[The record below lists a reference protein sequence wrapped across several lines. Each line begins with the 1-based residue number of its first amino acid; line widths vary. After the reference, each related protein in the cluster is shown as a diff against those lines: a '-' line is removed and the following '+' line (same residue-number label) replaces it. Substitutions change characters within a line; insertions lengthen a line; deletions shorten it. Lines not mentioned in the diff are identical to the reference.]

1 MPTAV
6 QEMYFRS
13 LGVELNNRR
22 GQEPSSR
29 MRCPRN
35 VKKWLRSRRPA
46 FRYLTEEEY
55 QEQADAA
62 TARALEELRQA
73 CRRPDFP
80 SWLAV
85 SRLQAPRK

>member
-1 MPTAV
+1 M
-6 QEMYFRS
+6 
-13 LGVELNNRR
+13 NNRR